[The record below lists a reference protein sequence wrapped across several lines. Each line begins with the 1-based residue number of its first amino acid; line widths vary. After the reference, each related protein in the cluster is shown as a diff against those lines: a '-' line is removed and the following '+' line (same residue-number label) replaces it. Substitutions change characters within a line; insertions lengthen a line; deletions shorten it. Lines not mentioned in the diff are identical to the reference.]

1 MPDALTEATGW
12 RIAYAEEIPAGST
25 AVANKARKA
34 GWDVLVGYACGPW
47 IGSDGDD
54 KTTVAE
60 EGAAPVVAICQM
72 ISVQGRLGEKKFNAN
87 WHCKLWTKPGQ
98 EGKYA
103 FAGAMMWPPVAGPMF
118 STKAKKD
125 QHPESLGD
133 ATIGGL
139 KNSATLN
146 AYLKETT
153 S

>member
-1 MPDALTEATGW
+1 MPDDDAQDVGW
-12 RIAYAEEIPAGST
+12 RTAYPDEIPGGAT

-34 GWDVLVGYACGPW
+34 GWDVRVGFARGPW

-54 KTTVAE
+54 KTTTAE

-72 ISVQGRLGEKKFNAN
+72 ISVQGRLGEKKFHAN

-103 FAGAMMWPPVAGPMF
+103 FAGAMMWPPVKGPMF

-125 QHPESLGD
+125 RHPESLED